1 MATHDLHKEF
11 IDTHARIAMGNRTLV
26 AIAAHLEVRTA
37 LRASSTL
44 AAHGLDDVLIGSYA
58 RHVSIWPGKDVDVF
72 GRLTAETTDTIS
84 PDVAYGLFETALSRF
99 AAEGRLTA
107 QPRSLKVDYSP
118 ERAPQ
123 PQFIRAAA
131 REYDWR
137 EDQVAAVLNDLR
149 NVAFEFSVDVVPAV
163 VWGSDHGIPETG
175 QQPQTGERHRTGRW
189 RKTNPIA
196 LTDRTRDLNQML
208 AVQGRGAYVPAVRAV
223 KQIKAHYLPGA
234 KPSSLYYEF
243 VLHEGFAS
251 GRVTGSSWADVVA
264 SALTFIAQRLA
275 TAGSDPVRDPVLRK
289 PYAPAPSAME
299 LAAASAVFDD
309 AAQRARRA
317 LTSDRCQAA
326 LEWRAVFG
334 SNLKHDPVFPL
345 PAGCRGTGTAL
356 GGAAAVNIATGG
368 VHEKSFGDR

>member
-1 MATHDLHKEF
+1 MATHELHKEF
-11 IDTHARIAMGNRTLV
+11 IDTHARIALGNRALV
-26 AIAAHLEVRTA
+26 AIAAHVEVRTA
-37 LRASSTL
+37 LRASSVLT
-44 AAHGLDDVLIGSYA
+44 AHGLDEVLIGSYA

-72 GRLTAETTDTIS
+72 GRLTAETTETIS
-84 PDVAYGLFETALSRF
+84 PDVAYGLFETALFRF

-223 KQIKAHYLPGA
+223 KQIKPM
-234 KPSSLYYEF
+234 S
-243 VLHEGFAS
+243 
-251 GRVTGSSWADVVA
+251 
-264 SALTFIAQRLA
+264 
-275 TAGSDPVRDPVLRK
+275 
-289 PYAPAPSAME
+289 
-299 LAAASAVFDD
+299 
-309 AAQRARRA
+309 
-317 LTSDRCQAA
+317 
-326 LEWRAVFG
+326 
-334 SNLKHDPVFPL
+334 
-345 PAGCRGTGTAL
+345 
-356 GGAAAVNIATGG
+356 
-368 VHEKSFGDR
+368 